1 MTDPAAQDLLDSIF
15 RLATELVRGRRV
27 SLLLREEN
35 STDFVIARAIG
46 LAEDVKREARVHEG
60 EGVAG
65 RVAATR
71 QAVLVGGRADGPR
84 PPAMD
89 GPRPPEADGQRT
101 PEADGRRYRSD
112 SYMVVP
118 IVIDGEARGV
128 LNVAE
133 RADGLPFEQAD
144 LETLQLLASH
154 IGACLVQREQG
165 EALERLAETDPV
177 TRLFNRRH
185 FDRRLESEV
194 NRATRSDML
203 LALLM
208 IDVDRFKSYNDR
220 FGHRVGDLVLRAVA
234 GAIGQALRPYDVP
247 TRYGGDEFAVI
258 LPESDTENGSRVA
271 RRILDRVAQVAL
283 PEALAAAGESIDLSI
298 GIATFPRPAADA
310 VALVEA
316 ADAAMYGAKQAG
328 GGIRVWEHSLAE
340 GPHGR
345 IHGRPAT
352 LPHAPYLAE
361 PARLARPELQALV
374 PPALAAEHNAVVV
387 GREGTVLTV
396 ALPEPDAAAMDAIS
410 RATGLAIYPVY
421 SNGADLA
428 AARSR
433 LGG

>member
-1 MTDPAAQDLLDSIF
+1 MTDRIAQDLLDSIF

-46 LAEDVKREARVHEG
+46 LAEDVKRQARVHEG

-71 QAVLVGGRADGPR
+71 QAILVGGRVERPR
-84 PPAMD
+84 LPESE
-89 GPRPPEADGQRT
+89 GPRPPEG
-101 PEADGRRYRSD
+101 DGRRYRSD
-112 SYMVVP
+112 SYIVVP
-118 IVIDGEARGV
+118 IVIDGEARGI

-144 LETLQLLASH
+144 LETLQFLASH
-154 IGACLVQREQG
+154 IGACLVQQEQG

-177 TRLFNRRH
+177 TWLFNRRH

-194 NRATRSDML
+194 NRATRSDVL

-234 GAIGQALRPYDVP
+234 GAIGEALRPYDVSA
-247 TRYGGDEFAVI
+247 RYGGDEFAVI
-258 LPESDTENGSRVA
+258 LPESDTEIGGRVA
-271 RRILDRVAQVAL
+271 RRILERVAHVAL
-283 PEALAAAGESIDLSI
+283 PEALVAAGESIGLSI

-310 VALVEA
+310 VALVDA

-328 GGIRVWEHSLAE
+328 GGIRVWEHALAE

-345 IHGRPAT
+345 IHGRLAA

-374 PPALAAEHNAVVV
+374 PPALAAEHNALVV
-387 GREGTVLTV
+387 GREGSVLTV

-421 SNGADLA
+421 SNGADLVE
-428 AARSR
+428 ARRR

>member
-1 MTDPAAQDLLDSIF
+1 MTDPTAQDLLDSIF
-15 RLATELVRGRRV
+15 RLATELVRGKRV

-71 QAVLVGGRADGPR
+71 QAILVGGRSDGP
-84 PPAMD
+84 PP
-89 GPRPPEADGQRT
+89 

-118 IVIDGEARGV
+118 IVIDGEARGI

-144 LETLQLLASH
+144 LETLQFLASH
-154 IGACLVQREQG
+154 IGACLVQQEQG

-177 TRLFNRRH
+177 TWLFNRRH

-194 NRATRSDML
+194 NRATRSDVL
-203 LALLM
+203 IALLM

-234 GAIGQALRPYDVP
+234 GAIGEALRPYDVSA
-247 TRYGGDEFAVI
+247 RYGGDEFAVI
-258 LPESDTENGSRVA
+258 LPESDTEVGTRVA
-271 RRILDRVAQVAL
+271 LRILDRVARVAL
-283 PEALAAAGESIDLSI
+283 PEALVAAGESIGLSI

-328 GGIRVWEHSLAE
+328 GGIRVWEHSLAQ

-345 IHGRPAT
+345 VNGRPAP

-387 GREGTVLTV
+387 GREGSILTV

-421 SNGADLA
+421 SNAADLA
-428 AARSR
+428 AARKR
-433 LGG
+433 LGA